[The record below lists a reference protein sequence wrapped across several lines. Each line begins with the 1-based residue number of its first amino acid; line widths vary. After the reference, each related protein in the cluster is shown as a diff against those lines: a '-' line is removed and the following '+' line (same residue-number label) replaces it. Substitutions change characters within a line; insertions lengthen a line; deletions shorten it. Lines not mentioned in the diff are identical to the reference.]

1 MRVRPR
7 YFVFVLLAVLPL
19 TGCLFRSHDVQKPFS
34 TAALKSASLEELVQ
48 NINSSASRLQSL
60 RATVDIDTS
69 ATKPKKGKANEYKVT
84 DNPQISGWVLVR
96 KPEMLRLI
104 GYVPVVRNT
113 MFDMV
118 SNGKSF
124 ELSIPVQNK
133 FIVGKNQI
141 SKPSPQPLEN
151 LRPQHIFDALLLK
164 PIDPQNE
171 IAVLEQN
178 TEIVKDPK
186 SHKDVEQPDYEVLV
200 IRKED
205 NNWYLSRD
213 IFFNRVDLLPHR
225 QLIYNR
231 DGQVT
236 TDAHYENFM
245 ELSGVQFPSIIQIQR
260 PIENYWIQLSVLKDK
275 LHLNEPLKDNQFAL
289 SRPSGSQFINLD
301 QKNGNTTALVG
312 QPSQDKPKQQQ

>member
-7 YFVFVLLAVLPL
+7 FFILLLISVLPL
-19 TGCLFRSHDVQKPFS
+19 TGCLCRSRDVQKPFS

-48 NINSSASRLQSL
+48 NINSSCSRLQNL
-60 RATVDIDTS
+60 KATVDNDTS
-69 ATKPKKGKANEYKVT
+69 INKQKKGKANEYKVT

-104 GYVPVVRNT
+104 GLVPVVRNT

-133 FIVGKNQI
+133 FIVGSNKI
-141 SKPSPQPLEN
+141 AKPSPQPLEN

-186 SHKDVEQPDYEVLV
+186 SHKDVEQPDYEVLI
-200 IRKED
+200 IRRED
-205 NNWYLSRD
+205 NSWYLSRD
-213 IFFNRVDLLPHR
+213 IFFNRADLLPHR

-231 DGQVT
+231 EGEVI
-236 TDAHYENFM
+236 TDAHYDNFM
-245 ELSGVQFPSIIQIQR
+245 ELGGVQFPSIIQIQR
-260 PIENYWIQLSVLKDK
+260 PIENYWIKLSVLKDK
-275 LHLNEPLKDNQFAL
+275 LHLNEPLKDEQFAL
-289 SRPSGSQFINLD
+289 ARPSGSQFINLD
-301 QKNGNTTALVG
+301 QRIGNTTALVG
-312 QPSQDKPKQQQ
+312 QPSQDKPKPQQ